1 MGDVGDWSAI
11 LDALLAEVQE
21 DASCKKLLADLQG
34 YAVYA
39 VTKNEADIRDTI
51 KNRVKEACLKHLVF
65 FVLSVPHQASV
76 CQQITYINIYT
87 LLDFSSFHFLF
98 HYPNISPIYSAL
110 YIYIYSYIY
119 IYPNICGIQGQKLAG
134 GCLWSSGSR
143 SCLARLEQEV
153 FIMQSRSSREPS
165 HHSFLDSLEVAS

>member
-51 KNRVKEACLKHLVF
+51 QNRVKEACLKHLVF
-65 FVLSVPHQASV
+65 FVLFVPHQASV
-76 CQQITYINIYT
+76 
-87 LLDFSSFHFLF
+87 FHTV
-98 HYPNISPIYSAL
+98 
-110 YIYIYSYIY
+110 
-119 IYPNICGIQGQKLAG
+119 QGQKLAC

-143 SCLARLEQEV
+143 SCMARLEQEV
-153 FIMQSRSSREPS
+153 FIMHSRSSREPS
-165 HHSFLDSLEVAS
+165 HQHFSTA